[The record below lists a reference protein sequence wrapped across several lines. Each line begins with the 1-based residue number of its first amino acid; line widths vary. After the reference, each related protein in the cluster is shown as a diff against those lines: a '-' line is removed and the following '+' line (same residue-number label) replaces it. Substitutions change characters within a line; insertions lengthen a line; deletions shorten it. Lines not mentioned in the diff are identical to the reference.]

1 MSLLNDTKQKVIL
14 TGFGPFGEVK
24 ENPTQKLIELLKNEM
39 QNELYQFFIL
49 PVSYEYGSEWSSK
62 NIDSNTSLVVHF
74 GVAANSKLIR
84 IERTAKN
91 QTGSSNDIDGI
102 SGQGKISGLEI
113 ETIQTGIDVSGLVD
127 SMCASGLE
135 CELSDDAGDYLCN
148 YIFFKSLQV
157 KSDQVLFVHVPP
169 EEELPLSK
177 LKEFTLKLLGH
188 LGYPV
193 E

>member
-49 PVSYEYGSEWSSK
+49 PVSYEYCSEWSSK

-102 SGQGKISGLEI
+102 SGQGYISELET
-113 ETIQTGIDVSGLVD
+113 ETIQTGLDVSGLVD

-157 KSDQVLFVHVPP
+157 KSDQVLFVHVPN
-169 EEELPLSK
+169 EKELPLSK
-177 LKEFTLKLLGH
+177 LKEFTLKLLDH
-188 LGYPV
+188 LGYPA

>member
-49 PVSYEYGSEWSSK
+49 PVSYEYCSEWSSK

-91 QTGSSNDIDGI
+91 LIGSSNDVDGT
-102 SGQGKISGLEI
+102 SGQGKISESDSTI
-113 ETIQTGIDVSGLVD
+113 IQTGIDVPELVD
-127 SMCASGLE
+127 SLCSSGME
-135 CELSDDAGDYLCN
+135 CEVSDDAGDYLCN

-169 EEELPLSK
+169 EKELPLSE
-177 LKEFTLKLLGH
+177 LKKFTFKLLGN
-188 LGYPV
+188 LGYPA